1 MNKVFIGGIGAVRDL
16 YKTATTPGPE
26 NVAAAYKKIY
36 PNVKYVNV
44 LNSNY
49 IQYVD
54 KKGKLRHIQYDYRAK
69 KWYEYKD
76 TGNSIMPKEEFV
88 KWLKL

>member
-1 MNKVFIGGIGAVRDL
+1 MAVFIGGISGVRDL
-16 YKTATTPGPE
+16 YKEATKPGPE
-26 NVAAAYKKIY
+26 NVASVYKKIY

-44 LNSNY
+44 LSSNY

-54 KKGKLRHIQYDYRAK
+54 KKDKLRHIQYDYKAK

-76 TGNSIMPKEEFV
+76 VGSSMMPREEFI
-88 KWLKL
+88 KFIK